1 MKIYKT
7 TIQMCEIDSKEKT
20 MEVMQ
25 KVEVNLT
32 TRQLH
37 DNFVRKLTVFLKT
50 FNDTEGSE
58 D

>member
-1 MKIYKT
+1 
-7 TIQMCEIDSKEKT
+7 MCEIDSKEKT

-50 FNDTEGSE
+50 FNDTEGSG